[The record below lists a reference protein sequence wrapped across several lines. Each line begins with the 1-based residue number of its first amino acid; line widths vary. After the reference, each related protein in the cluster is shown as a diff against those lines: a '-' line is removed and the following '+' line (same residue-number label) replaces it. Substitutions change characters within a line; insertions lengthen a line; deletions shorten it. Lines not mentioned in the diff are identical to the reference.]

1 MEYFSNSLNFKTN
14 FSSILGDVNGDQ
26 VVNIL
31 DVIVIVQIVIGEQ
44 EENEN
49 ADLNQDNSIDII
61 DIVQLVQYIIN
72 N

>member
-1 MEYFSNSLNFKTN
+1 MGINFN
-14 FSSILGDVNGDQ
+14 QILGDVNGDQ

-44 EENEN
+44 EENGN